1 MDEPFIGQ
9 IQLFTYNFTPRGWA
23 LCDGTTLSIAQNTA
37 LYSLIGCQFGGNG
50 TTTFMLPDLRNAN
63 PLASTNQMRYFIA
76 LEGYYPQQS

>member
-9 IQLFTYNFTPRGWA
+9 IQLFAYNFVPMGWA
-23 LCDGTTLSIAQNTA
+23 LCDGATLPIVQNAA

-63 PLASTNQMRYFIA
+63 PLAFTNQMRYYIA
-76 LEGYYPQQS
+76 IMGLYPERS